1 MCKLCAFTNILKK
14 YTSILILLIFVS
26 CLESKEDRI
35 IRKLNSE
42 LEIRGLE
49 IDTIITHNT
58 TEIIISPKENKEM
71 ATVVPVN
78 EFSDVENQDS
88 LDILISIKANK
99 LEAWYALPEWND
111 KRDIFSPWLR
121 SNFDDLQSE
130 IYKQQL
136 TPSYILTFN
145 HTNTKTHRIRTIGE
159 RLLNHWGITKR
170 EFKDWSWKHLNLL
183 YDQQAK
189 LVKTNFKER
198 EILQLKCHSEHLQ
211 HTLVFSESFKK
222 EASKNL
228 DYPFYIILNKN
239 FPVYLSKK
247 EDLEFLKENLAEIES
262 KTKQSDLF
270 PTELLTYTKNGIEVS
285 EIE

>member
-1 MCKLCAFTNILKK
+1 MKK
-14 YTSILILLIFVS
+14 YTTILIFLIFVS

-42 LEIRGLE
+42 LETRGLE

-71 ATVVPVN
+71 GTVVPLY

-88 LDILISIKANK
+88 LDLLISRKADK

-121 SNFDDLQSE
+121 KNFNDPQSE
-130 IYKQQL
+130 IYKHRL
-136 TPSYILTFN
+136 TPNYILTFN
-145 HTNTKTHRIRTIGE
+145 HSNTKTHRPSTIGK
-159 RLLNHWGITKR
+159 RLLNHWGITEK
-170 EFKDWSWKHLNLL
+170 EFKDWSWNHLNLL
-183 YDQQAK
+183 YDQQSE
-189 LVKTNFKER
+189 LVKINFKGR
-198 EILQLKCHSEHLQ
+198 ELLHLKCHSEHHQ
-211 HTLVFSESFKK
+211 HTLIFSESFKK
-222 EASKNL
+222 EASKNMG
-228 DYPFYIILNKN
+228 YPFYIILNKN

-247 EDLEFLKENLAEIES
+247 GDLEFLKESLAEIES
-262 KTKQSDLF
+262 EIKQSDIF
-270 PTELLTYTKNGIEVS
+270 PTELLTYTENGIEVS